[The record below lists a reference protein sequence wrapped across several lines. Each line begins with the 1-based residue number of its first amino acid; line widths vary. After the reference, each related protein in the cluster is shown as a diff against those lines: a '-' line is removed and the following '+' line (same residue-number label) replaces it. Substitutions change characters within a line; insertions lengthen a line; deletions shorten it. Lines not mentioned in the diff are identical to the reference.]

1 MAQNWLQF
9 FPDILKYGAT
19 GLSALL
25 FFFAYLLL
33 REQSKK
39 EDSDRKVL
47 KEIRIYMFISVF
59 LAIISLGSSLFCTSE
74 EFSPPEAFSIDGTVK
89 KKDGARPVGVT
100 IITEYPLK
108 TATADGDIIGYKVWR
123 NHEGALPTLTLK
135 ASGYYNQAVDLR
147 KFKDKIQDHYINI
160 GEVILTPEEE

>member
-33 REQSKK
+33 REQCKK
-39 EDSDRKVL
+39 ETSDKKVL
-47 KEIRIYMFISVF
+47 KEIRVYMFISVF
-59 LAIISLGSSLFCTSE
+59 LAIISLGSSLFCTSKNL
-74 EFSPPEAFSIDGTVK
+74 SQPEAYSINGTVK
-89 KKDGARPVGVT
+89 KKDGTRPVGVT
-100 IITEYPLK
+100 IITEYPLR
-108 TATADGDIIGYKVWR
+108 TATADGEIVAYKIWR
-123 NHEGALPTLTLK
+123 NHEGELPTLTFK
-135 ASGYYNQAVDLR
+135 ASGYYNQPVSLR
-147 KFKDKIQDHYINI
+147 KFENDIQDHFIDI